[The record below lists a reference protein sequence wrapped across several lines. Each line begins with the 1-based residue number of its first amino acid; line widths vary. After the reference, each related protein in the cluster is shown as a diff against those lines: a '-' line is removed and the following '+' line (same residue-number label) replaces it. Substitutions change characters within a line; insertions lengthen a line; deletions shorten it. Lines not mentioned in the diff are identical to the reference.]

1 MKLHFYIDS
10 DDEAVRCKQSFEGQ
24 RPVVV
29 SGLDTMTGRINSYS
43 GIVLAVEAM
52 SAASIGQHWRII
64 MDTGN
69 EPERARPVSTP
80 LTGRAATRPP
90 GLAAPSR

>member
-1 MKLHFYIDS
+1 
-10 DDEAVRCKQSFEGQ
+10 VRCKQSFEGQ

-52 SAASIGQHWRII
+52 SAASLGQHWRII

-69 EPERARPVSTP
+69 EPERARPVSMP
-80 LTGRAATRPP
+80 LTGRATRPP

>member
-1 MKLHFYIDS
+1 VKLHFYIDS

-69 EPERARPVSTP
+69 ELERARPVSMP
-80 LTGRAATRPP
+80 LTGRATRPP